1 LGISIDPA
9 AGVRIGSLSINF
21 YGVLIALGLMLA
33 VIYAWKR
40 TKEFGIKEDDLTDG
54 VLWIAPF
61 AIICARLY
69 YCAFRWDE
77 GGYAENPITVLY
89 IWKGGLAI
97 YGAVIGAAIGTV
109 IHCKIK
115 KMSLPAVLDLV
126 ALGFLIGQA
135 IGRWGNF
142 FNREAYGA
150 VTDSVLRMGLMLTPD
165 REAISTMTYYH
176 PTFFYE
182 FAWCMLG
189 FLVLY
194 VILKKFRKFSGQL
207 FLCYGIWYGL
217 GRTAIEGLRTDS
229 LYIGNT
235 DIRVSQALSMAIVV
249 VCLAVMII
257 KLLKLRKNPQP
268 IEGVDFFPKDAAKYI
283 KEIKAEKEEKENS
296 KKKKILK
303 REVITEDEGDE
314 ENG

>member
-1 LGISIDPA
+1 MEWIKGISPIEFPGLGISIDPA
-9 AGVRIGSLSINF
+9 AGIRIGSLSINF
-21 YGVLIALGLMLA
+21 YGALIALGLMLA

-69 YCAFRWDE
+69 YCAFRWEE

-97 YGAVIGAAIGTV
+97 YGAVIGAGIGTIV
-109 IHCKIK
+109 HCKIK

-165 REAISTMTYYH
+165 REAISTMMYYH

-182 FAWCMLG
+182 FVWNLVG
-189 FLVLY
+189 FLGLH
-194 VILKKFRKFSGQL
+194 ILSKSRKYDGQIAL
-207 FLCYGIWYGL
+207 GYLAWYGF
-217 GRTAIEGLRTDS
+217 GRALIEGMRTDS
-229 LYIGNT
+229 LYWGT
-235 DIRVSQALSMAIVV
+235 FRVSQVLAAASCIIAVV
-249 VCLAVMII
+249 VMII
-257 KLLKLRKNPQP
+257 IALRKPDPANLH
-268 IEGVDFFPKDAAKYI
+268 VNRMAAA
-283 KEIKAEKEEKENS
+283 AEAEEAEA
-296 KKKKILK
+296 
-303 REVITEDEGDE
+303 EEMEEAEETEETTE
-314 ENG
+314 QE

>member
-1 LGISIDPA
+1 MEWIKGISPIEFPGLGISIDPA
-9 AGVRIGSLSINF
+9 AGIRIGSLSINF
-21 YGVLIALGLMLA
+21 YGALIALGLMLA

-69 YCAFRWDE
+69 YCAFRWEE

-97 YGAVIGAAIGTV
+97 YGAVIGAGIGTIV
-109 IHCKIK
+109 HCKIK

-165 REAISTMTYYH
+165 REAISTMMYYH

-182 FAWCMLG
+182 FVWNLVG
-189 FLVLY
+189 FLGLH
-194 VILKKFRKFSGQL
+194 ILSKSRKYDGQIAL
-207 FLCYGIWYGL
+207 GYLAWYGF
-217 GRTAIEGLRTDS
+217 GRALIEGMRTDS
-229 LYIGNT
+229 LYWGT
-235 DIRVSQALSMAIVV
+235 FRVSQVLAAVTCAVAVVILVVQAFRKHDPAALQVNKMAA
-249 VCLAVMII
+249 LA
-257 KLLKLRKNPQP
+257 
-268 IEGVDFFPKDAAKYI
+268 
-283 KEIKAEKEEKENS
+283 AEAEEAEA
-296 KKKKILK
+296 
-303 REVITEDEGDE
+303 EEMEEAEETEETTE
-314 ENG
+314 QE